1 LREIL
6 LLDALRQKGPVYTN
20 GDTSA
25 F

>member
-1 LREIL
+1 LRVIPCC
-6 LLDALRQKGPVYTN
+6 DALRQKGAVYTN

>member
-1 LREIL
+1 LLVIL
-6 LLDALRQKGPVYTN
+6 CCDALRQKGPVYTN